1 MGCGRRDEAESA
13 GEFAKKVRRSGII
26 WVVFAFLTC
35 VEAECLAQ
43 GVIFKD
49 VTRSAGIRFRH
60 DNGGSGR
67 EYMPETM
74 GSGCAFWDYDG
85 DGDADILLINCS
97 PLQER
102 GREPPSTMALYRNDG
117 EGRFSDVTARAGLDR
132 PMYGMGCA
140 AGDYDNDGD
149 SDLYVASLGANRL
162 FRNRG
167 DGRFE
172 DVTGQMGVGDS
183 TWSVC
188 AVWLDYDRDGDLD
201 LFVGNYLQWS
211 AARDDWLSERSNAR
225 SYAPQLYDPEY
236 SRLYRNDGDRFKDVT
251 NASGI
256 GAKPGKGMSAIALDY
271 NGDGWSD
278 ILMSNDTM
286 PDYLYRNNGDGTFT
300 EDGLLAGVA
309 YSAAGEAKSGMGVD
323 AGDLRNTGRE
333 DVAIGNFAFEMISLF
348 RNQDGAYFT
357 DKTLPSGVGHPSAP
371 FVTFGVFFFDY
382 DLDGHLDLFAANGH
396 VDSRIHRAKSHLS
409 YAQRPLLYRNRGG
422 GSFEEV
428 GGTSGDLSDPMVG
441 RGAAYA
447 DYDGD
452 GDLDVLVSANNGR
465 PALLRNEGGTRNRC
479 LRVRL
484 IGGGASAGPRLRKPP
499 GEQSW
504 SNRDGIGAR
513 VRVRS
518 TDSVQTRSVRA
529 GSSYCSQSER
539 ILTFGL
545 AAAGSADEVEVV
557 WPSGR
562 VERIDNVPAGQTV
575 TVREGRGIVAR
586 TPLRAVPA
594 AD

>member
-1 MGCGRRDEAESA
+1 MEGNS
-13 GEFAKKVRRSGII
+13 
-26 WVVFAFLTC
+26 
-35 VEAECLAQ
+35 LAQ
-43 GVIFKD
+43 GVVFKD
-49 VTRSAGIRFRH
+49 VTEAAGIRFRH

-67 EYMPETM
+67 EYMPESM

-85 DGDADILLINCS
+85 DGDADILLINCA
-97 PLQER
+97 PLRER
-102 GREPPSTMALYRNDG
+102 GSGPPSTMALYRNDG
-117 EGRFSDVTARAGLDR
+117 DGSFSDVTAQAGLKQ

-149 SDLYVASLGANRL
+149 GDLYVACLGVNRL
-162 FRNRG
+162 YRNRG
-167 DGRFE
+167 DGTFE
-172 DVTGQMGVGDS
+172 DATTRMGVGDS

-201 LFVGNYLQWS
+201 LFVGNYLKWT
-211 AARDDWLSERSNAR
+211 AERDNWLSERSDAR

-236 SRLYRNDGDRFKDVT
+236 SRLYRNDGDRFSDVT
-251 NASGI
+251 AVSGI
-256 GAKPGKGMSAIALDY
+256 GEKPGKGMSAVAVDY
-271 NGDGWSD
+271 NGDGWPD

-309 YSAAGEAKSGMGVD
+309 FSAAGEAKSGMGVD
-323 AGDLRNTGRE
+323 AGDIRNTGRA

-348 RNQDGAYFT
+348 QCQEGAYFT
-357 DKTLPSGVGHPSAP
+357 DWTLPSGVGHPSAQ
-371 FVTFGVFFFDY
+371 FVTFGVFFFDF

-396 VDSRIHRAKSHLS
+396 VDDRIEEAKPHLR
-409 YAQRPLLYRNRGG
+409 YAQRPLLYRNTGDGR
-422 GSFEEV
+422 FAEV
-428 GGTSGDLSDPMVG
+428 GAKSGDLERPLVG

-452 GDLDVLVSANNGR
+452 GDLDVLVSTNNGR
-465 PALLRNEGGTRNRC
+465 PALFRNDGGNRNRC
-479 LRVRL
+479 LRVKL
-484 IGGGASAGPRLRKPP
+484 VGGVPPTGDRLRKPI
-499 GEQSW
+499 GEPSW
-504 SNRDGIGAR
+504 SNRDGIGSVVR
-513 VRVRS
+513 VRVAGKL
-518 TDSVQTRSVRA
+518 QTRSVRA
-529 GSSYCSQSER
+529 GSSYCSQSEQ

-545 AAAGSADEVEVV
+545 AGARAADAVEVV

-562 VERIDNVPAGQTV
+562 IERINNVAAGQTV

-586 TPLRAVPA
+586 APLRAISA

>member
-1 MGCGRRDEAESA
+1 M
-13 GEFAKKVRRSGII
+13 
-26 WVVFAFLTC
+26 FLTC
-35 VEAECLAQ
+35 MEGNSLAQ
-43 GVIFKD
+43 GVVFKD
-49 VTRSAGIRFRH
+49 VTEAAGIRFRH

-85 DGDADILLINCS
+85 DGDADILLINGA
-97 PLQER
+97 PLRER
-102 GREPPSTMALYRNDG
+102 GSGPPSTMALYRNDG
-117 EGRFSDVTARAGLDR
+117 DGSFSDVTAQAGLKQ
-132 PMYGMGCA
+132 PLYGMGCA

-149 SDLYVASLGANRL
+149 SDLYVSCLGANRL
-162 FRNRG
+162 YRNDG

-172 DVTGQMGVGDS
+172 DVTAQMGVGDS

-211 AARDDWLSERSNAR
+211 AKRDDWLSERSNAR

-236 SRLYRNDGDRFKDVT
+236 SRLYRNDGDRFEDVSE
-251 NASGI
+251 ASGI
-256 GAKPGKGMSAIALDY
+256 GGKPGKGMSAVALDY
-271 NGDGWSD
+271 NGDGWPD
-278 ILMSNDTM
+278 ILASNDTM

-300 EDGLLAGVA
+300 EDGLLIGVA
-309 YSAAGEAKSGMGVD
+309 FSAAGEAKSGMGVD
-323 AGDLRNTGRE
+323 AGDLRNAGRE

-348 RNQDGAYFT
+348 QNQAGAYFT
-357 DKTLPSGVGHPSAP
+357 DWTLPSGVGHPSAS

-396 VDSRIHRAKSHLS
+396 VDSRIHQVKSHLS
-409 YAQRPLLYRNRGG
+409 YAQRPLLYRNTGD
-422 GSFEEV
+422 GSLAEV
-428 GGTSGDLSDPMVG
+428 GATRGDLADPVVG

-452 GDLDVLVSANNGR
+452 GDLDVLVAANNGR
-465 PALLRNEGGTRNRC
+465 PALFRNEGGNRNRC
-479 LRVRL
+479 LRVKL
-484 IGGGASAGPRLRKPP
+484 VGNGTQAGLGTGQGREEPV
-499 GEQSW
+499 G
-504 SNRDGIGAR
+504 SNRDGVGAT

-518 TDSVQTRSVRA
+518 GTAVQSRSVRA
-529 GSSYCSQSER
+529 GSSYCSQSEL

-545 AAAGSADEVEVV
+545 GQAGIVDAMEVV

-562 VERIDNVPAGQTV
+562 VERIYNVAAGQTV
-575 TVREGRGIVAR
+575 TVREGRGIVAG
-586 TPLRAVPA
+586 TPLTNISS